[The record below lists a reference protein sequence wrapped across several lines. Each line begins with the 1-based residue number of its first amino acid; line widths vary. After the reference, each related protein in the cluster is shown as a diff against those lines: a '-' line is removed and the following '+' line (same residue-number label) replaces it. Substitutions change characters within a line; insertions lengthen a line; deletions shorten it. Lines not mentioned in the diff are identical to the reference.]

1 MNKIEKKQEKVTAWA
16 NLKKIYAIMFRYWW
30 FVLGGIVTMLLYAAM
45 NGISITMIVPV
56 LDVVLKPNTNVHTIM
71 TMRDL
76 VSALG
81 VRLEF
86 FLQHQYTHFSLASI
100 RESGLFSDL
109 KDILLVTMP
118 FVVLKV
124 ISIFLVSIFL
134 FKNLFFYLNKLM
146 FTNLRGRSVRD
157 IRNLMYGKYLSQ
169 SLAFFNQNR
178 VGDSQVRLDNDV
190 TIVSNEFISNLF
202 VVLRDLT
209 VMLSCMVVAYIMNP
223 RLFLISLVVTPVFTI
238 SIGYI
243 GKKIKKYAKRIQ
255 QQYSNMFSQ
264 VEEALNSMKIVKAF
278 AREDF
283 ELKNYKT
290 INNRYRKLW
299 QRAEIYSAFNQP
311 ISEISSAIIGVILLM
326 IAGRELLAPDSTF
339 TLGQF
344 TAFLLAIFATLHPL
358 KTLTKAYADIKKALV
373 SLDRISYIINLE
385 TEIKEAEHPLDK
397 KSFEDAIILSNVSFC
412 YKQAHCV
419 LNDISFEIRK
429 GEKVAIV
436 GESGSGKTTLVNLLN
451 RMFDYT
457 EGSITIDGID
467 IKQIRLRDL
476 RGLFGFVP
484 QESQLFSNTVEYNIR
499 YGNPNYISEQDVI
512 SAAKIAF
519 ADEFVEA
526 YPDKY
531 NQMLQTKGSD
541 LSGGQRQRLCIAR
554 AIAANPPIL
563 VFDEATSAL
572 DSDSERKVQQAI
584 NRATE
589 NRTVII
595 IAHRLST
602 VLSSGKIVVLE
613 KGKVVGIGSHD
624 DLLQNCERYL
634 HLYNLQFNPEL
645 EIVGQA

>member
-1 MNKIEKKQEKVTAWA
+1 MNDKQEKQTHWD
-16 NLKKIYAIMFRYWW
+16 NLKRIYNIMFRYWW
-30 FVLGGIVTMLLYAAM
+30 FVIGGVVTMLFYGLM

-56 LDVVLKPNTNVHTIM
+56 LDVVLKPRTG
-71 TMRDL
+71 L
-76 VSALG
+76 VSIHTMKDMIAALS
-81 VRLEF
+81 VRLQI
-86 FLQHQYTHFSLASI
+86 FLQNDFSLFNLNDL
-100 RESGLFSDL
+100 RQSGLFAEMQN
-109 KDILLVTMP
+109 ILLATNP
-118 FVVLKV
+118 FIVLKA
-124 ISIFLVSIFL
+124 ISILVVSLFLI
-134 FKNLFFYLNKLM
+134 KNLFFYLNKLM

-157 IRNLMYGKYLSQ
+157 IRNLMYSKYLSQ

-202 VVLRDLT
+202 VVLRDFT
-209 VMLSCMVVAYIMNP
+209 VMLSCLAVAYLMNP
-223 RLFLISLVVTPVFTI
+223 RLFLISLVVTPVFAI
-238 SIGYI
+238 SISYI

-255 QQYSNMFSQ
+255 MQYSNMFSQ

-278 AREDF
+278 AKEDF

-299 QRAEIYSAFNQP
+299 QRAEIYSALNVP
-311 ISEISSAIIGVILLM
+311 ISEISSALIGVVLLS

-344 TAFLLAIFATLHPL
+344 TAFLLAIFSTMHPI

-385 TEIKEAEHPLDK
+385 TEIKEAENPVGK
-397 KSFEDAIILSNVSFC
+397 KTFEHSISISNVSFC
-412 YKQAHCV
+412 YKQEFCV
-419 LNDISFEIRK
+419 LRDINFDINK

-451 RMFDYT
+451 RMYDYT
-457 EGSITIDGID
+457 EGKITIDGIE
-467 IKQIRLRDL
+467 IKQIKLKDL

-484 QESQLFSNTVEYNIR
+484 QESQLFSNTVAYNIQ
-499 YGNPNYISEQDVI
+499 YGNQYPVSDENVI
-512 SAAKIAF
+512 TAAKIAF
-519 ADEFVEA
+519 ADEFVEE
-526 YPDKY
+526 YPAKY
-531 NQMLQTKGSD
+531 EQMLQTKGSD
-541 LSGGQRQRLCIAR
+541 LSGGQKQRLCIAR
-554 AIAANPPIL
+554 AIAANPPVL

-572 DSDSERKVQQAI
+572 DSNSERKVQQAI

-602 VLSSGKIVVLE
+602 VLSSDKIVVLE
-613 KGKVVGIGSHD
+613 KGRLVGIGTHEELIKD
-624 DLLQNCERYL
+624 CESYQ